1 MKDIEMKLMIRI
13 PLILGLMGMVLISAC
28 KKTDDFKTKLD
39 ALPQINNENKYAYL
53 PAYGVGDTMTIVG
66 RLQPKNNL
74 KIQIGKAEAS
84 IVSVD
89 SIPYLAG
96 TYPSTSQQM
105 MDRVKII
112 ITQAMGLGRDIP
124 VKITSGGYSI
134 NGAGIEIYALGGK
147 GSFSE
152 SLGITD
158 HVQLSDPNNVFLQCI
173 NGKGDLYFFD
183 VPSKSLKHI
192 SKDGNFET
200 LMTQRQLTGNQFSLQ
215 AFVAG
220 GLNPQSTKAW
230 YSVKTATGDAFVEA
244 DLQSKTIKV
253 LNQSNGLKAPFE
265 GLIGQVNLAVT
276 AVYPDSK
283 GNVFLGIAGEV
294 PVQHTPVEIGA
305 VAKYSSSD
313 GSLAYLFKT
322 FAALPGMNGVYIEGP
337 NRFASGLRILPD
349 ESTLYVLSTESVRV
363 LGNITSVPSFLVFDL
378 ESRLMIKKF
387 NLLPEGPSILPK
399 RYTGPFSNLR
409 INLDVGSTD
418 GGFGYLPLPGQRLQF
433 LLYQFLDGAL
443 ATGQGGVDISAL
455 VGGPKWMVLDF
466 QAERTYQYAPG
477 PADITG
483 YRFEPY
489 YQYGKPASA
498 FKDQLLNYDEQGQVY
513 MTANGKRR
521 IVKTVLK

>member
-1 MKDIEMKLMIRI
+1 MKLMIRI
-13 PLILGLMGMVLISAC
+13 ALILGLMGMVLISAC

-39 ALPQINNENKYAYL
+39 TLPQINNENKYAYL

-215 AFVAG
+215 SFVAG
-220 GLNPQSTKAW
+220 GLNPQNTKAW

-253 LNQSNGLKAPFE
+253 LNQSIGLKAPFE

-276 AVYPDSK
+276 
-283 GNVFLGIAGEV
+283 
-294 PVQHTPVEIGA
+294 
-305 VAKYSSSD
+305 
-313 GSLAYLFKT
+313 
-322 FAALPGMNGVYIEGP
+322 
-337 NRFASGLRILPD
+337 
-349 ESTLYVLSTESVRV
+349 
-363 LGNITSVPSFLVFDL
+363 
-378 ESRLMIKKF
+378 
-387 NLLPEGPSILPK
+387 
-399 RYTGPFSNLR
+399 
-409 INLDVGSTD
+409 
-418 GGFGYLPLPGQRLQF
+418 
-433 LLYQFLDGAL
+433 
-443 ATGQGGVDISAL
+443 
-455 VGGPKWMVLDF
+455 
-466 QAERTYQYAPG
+466 
-477 PADITG
+477 
-483 YRFEPY
+483 
-489 YQYGKPASA
+489 
-498 FKDQLLNYDEQGQVY
+498 
-513 MTANGKRR
+513 
-521 IVKTVLK
+521 